1 MMGLSNA
8 VHWFAWFITTF
19 LQFSLTMG
27 ILTAMLK
34 YGHVLE
40 YSNATVIFVTLEI
53 FAIATISFW

>member
-8 VHWFAWFITTF
+8 VHWFAWFTTTF
-19 LQFSLTMG
+19 IQFSVTMA

-34 YGHVLE
+34 YGHVLK
-40 YSNATVIFVTLEI
+40 YSNVMVVFTTLEI